1 MRSTPEE
8 RVQFG
13 KVHAGQCI
21 PCVKTN
27 CPLFGQQISLARL
40 TEHEA
45 SHRSL
50 PTKPEELSPGVEE
63 TLRDLKEAGRP
74 NPDLNGM
81 VFGGTGI
88 EDIAKS
94 PTLSAPI
101 SCRMDPL
108 SPEFRHKVQKR
119 RPVSFI
125 FPCIHTAQAVFFN
138 VYD

>member
-1 MRSTPEE
+1 
-8 RVQFG
+8 
-13 KVHAGQCI
+13 VHALHEDD
-21 PCVKTN
+21 
-27 CPLFGQQISLARL
+27 CPLFGQQIALARL

-108 SPEFRHKVQKR
+108 SPEFLARCDADIAELNLDASPLVREAAAMDQGITGADMQR
-119 RPVSFI
+119 RI
-125 FPCIHTAQAVFFN
+125 GKGN
-138 VYD
+138 